1 MIKYHFLYYLNF
13 LVTFLFI
20 HFYLLFLS
28 ISKSCVKKWEIKR
41 SKKISCC
48 FIFLFFS
55 SLVKRPGADASF
67 ICFPGDLILSSQFL
81 RDQQFARMILF
92 FFFIFLL
99 FFFSL
104 FHYVELSLSFVN
116 RASFRGLVS
125 LLLNST
131 GHKELSNLWRTT
143 CKITSI
149 SMITTIKMKDR
160 KDTLFK
166 WKMFWYT

>member
-92 FFFIFLL
+92 FFSFSSC
-99 FFFSL
+99 FFF
-104 FHYVELSLSFVN
+104 LSFTMLSFLYRSWIELVFED
-116 RASFRGLVS
+116 SFRCSLIPQATKNFQTCGEQLVR
-125 LLLNST
+125 LLRYR
-131 GHKELSNLWRTT
+131 W
-143 CKITSI
+143 
-149 SMITTIKMKDR
+149 
-160 KDTLFK
+160 
-166 WKMFWYT
+166 